1 MANREFVTLF
11 SLHVQIARASSTF
24 LFRLL
29 NIFHSR
35 QHFFLLPPPAPPQ
48 LQAKEPGRVK
58 SSSTGYQL
66 PGTRESGAAVGDW
79 IASRAGGGQMG
90 VRCCGLAHGYLD
102 RGDLGIWGLR
112 SWDAGSLLR
121 VWLAPCFV
129 HCGPGTRGLGE
140 VSGFLFSLLL
150 ERLDC

>member
-35 QHFFLLPPPAPPQ
+35 QTFFLPPPPAPPQ

-102 RGDLGIWGLR
+102 RGDLGFEIVGCWFAASCLAGPLLRALR
-112 SWDAGSLLR
+112 SRDSWFGRGER
-121 VWLAPCFV
+121 VPFFAV
-129 HCGPGTRGLGE
+129 A
-140 VSGFLFSLLL
+140 
-150 ERLDC
+150 